1 MTRSIKCAAV
11 IAAWVCF
18 VAFPLSAAP
27 NDFYVSMLQRGI
39 NHVKSGNYD
48 QAAKE
53 LRIAAF
59 GLVDYVP
66 QFETAQIYET
76 IASEKLGRETD
87 ARHAA
92 QRVLAAE
99 RIEARYAKLNIP
111 TDVRASFETIVT
123 RILTSDQVAVLHAGS
138 PAPINP
144 QPVAPIV
151 VPTPAPTPTPVP
163 KSPAPIT
170 AQPTSPISPIELPSP
185 APRSEVS
192 PPSVPPRTIQPA
204 PTPAPSP
211 QPRAP
216 QPTVVTPAPA
226 PAPVVVPPPMP
237 ILSPRVALTQL
248 GDAEAALGKNDLVT
262 ARNIYRVAIQ
272 APTLDHATALRIA
285 EGSYR
290 ARDFSTTAR
299 AFERVGAIAKGE
311 EPYRYYLAVALYE
324 TGKYAAAKREL
335 ASALPFIELTRDVA
349 RYRAKI
355 EGAIE

>member
-1 MTRSIKCAAV
+1 MTRSIKSAAV
-11 IAAWVCF
+11 
-18 VAFPLSAAP
+18 VAVLSCLAGFPLSAAP
-27 NDFYVSMLQRGI
+27 NDFYSTLLQRGI
-39 NHVKSGNYD
+39 NHVKSGNFD

-59 GLVDYVP
+59 GLVDSIP

-99 RIEARYAKLNIP
+99 RIEPRYAKLDIP
-111 TDVRASFETIVT
+111 ADVRASFETIVT

-151 VPTPAPTPTPVP
+151 APTPTPMPAPVP

-192 PPSVPPRTIQPA
+192 PPTVPPRTVQ
-204 PTPAPSP
+204 PTPT
-211 QPRAP
+211 
-216 QPTVVTPAPA
+216 PT

-290 ARDFSTTAR
+290 ARY
-299 AFERVGAIAKGE
+299 
-311 EPYRYYLAVALYE
+311 EPSAMRSAVA
-324 TGKYAAAKREL
+324 
-335 ASALPFIELTRDVA
+335 
-349 RYRAKI
+349 
-355 EGAIE
+355 